1 SSLGERRSGAGG
13 EPSNTDGKREA
24 RGSERIK
31 RLTNYCGCGTILRYG
46 FGAFQPCGYRCF
58 ACSSDTEPA
67 MITSSPGNQFTGVAT
82 WCFAVSCSES
92 ITRSTSSKFR
102 PVVIGYT
109 RISLIF
115 LSGPT
120 T

>member
-1 SSLGERRSGAGG
+1 MPR
-13 EPSNTDGKREA
+13 DGKPGLADFVHCVAASTFA
-24 RGSERIK
+24 RNDSEI
-31 RLTNYCGCGTILRYG
+31 YCGCGTIRRYG

-58 ACSSDTEPA
+58 VCSSDTEPA

-102 PVVIGYT
+102 PVVID
-109 RISLIF
+109 R
-115 LSGPT
+115 
-120 T
+120 